1 MILLH
6 QNLFYAVAL
15 TADIQTLTG
24 ILHAHALQVE
34 VLNRSI
40 LIHSLNYLNTGGG
53 TVGLDSK
60 SNLIADST
68 AGDML
73 CAEVEKLIFVIIE
86 NFLNRYL
93 IAVKFSP
100 VSSII
105 NNISALRS
113 CGCRCVVNLLVL
125 KNISR
130 IAAYQNL

>member
-6 QNLFYAVAL
+6 QNLFYTVAL

-53 TVGLDSK
+53 TVGIDSK
-60 SNLIADST
+60 SILIADST

-73 CAEVEKLIFVIIE
+73 CAEVETLIFVIIE

-100 VSSII
+100 LSSII
-105 NNISALRS
+105 NNISALRT
-113 CGCRCVVNLLVL
+113 V
-125 KNISR
+125 
-130 IAAYQNL
+130 